1 MAQPRLVKLTA
12 AEEKTCREVYIEAA
26 KGLIQEYTV
35 TVEPFAGGKVLES
48 KVKSILMGLQEQRLD
63 TVTIGSGKE
72 PFNALAD
79 KKLIKAIKEFPVTLR
94 GYLKNA
100 ASILLPAIAHDSI
113 GPADYDAGTSIE
125 QLCKD
130 WGTIVEAQIT
140 APPRATKLLHVLDP
154 ETLVA
159 QILDN
164 AVWQRPG
171 GLGQTYVHLFAANS
185 IPDALVA
192 LASCAALW
200 ALSEFETG
208 KCRLR
213 DFSCDISYLRSRQL
227 MAYIVE
233 VKQSAELRSLRYE
246 GIVLMTG
253 GREMPYSGARYGR
266 SPRDFL
272 RPR

>member
-12 AEEKTCREVYIEAA
+12 AEEKTCCEVYIEAA

-63 TVTIGSGKE
+63 TVTIGGGKE

-113 GPADYDAGTSIE
+113 GPADYNAGMSIE

-140 APPRATKLLHVLDP
+140 APPRATRLLHVLDP
-154 ETLVA
+154 ETGRVIAPFEQHQLVA

-171 GLGQTYVHLFAANS
+171 GLGQTYAHLFAANS

-213 DFSCDISYLRSRQL
+213 NFSCDISYLRSRQL
-227 MAYIVE
+227 MAYIVK
-233 VKQSAELRSLRYE
+233 VKQSAELRSLR
-246 GIVLMTG
+246 T
-253 GREMPYSGARYGR
+253 
-266 SPRDFL
+266 
-272 RPR
+272 